1 VDVETHQ
8 THKDFVTDHIQTSN
22 KKAQN
27 YVLGFFIIFGKKF
40 MTKNLAHLVLGL
52 NLLLTISSFSQT
64 NKLSS
69 LSVPPHLKENA
80 NAVFRDNSIEIT
92 IEAVDRMLVK
102 NRQVVT
108 VLNKK
113 GNVDARIVEA
123 YDDDTKITKLSAKIY
138 DAFGNEIK
146 KYTKNK
152 FIDISAVSGGT
163 LYSDSRVK
171 YIDYIPVAYP
181 YTLVFES
188 EYRTSSTG
196 FIPRWIPN
204 NGYYVGVEKST
215 YILNNP
221 LKIKLRT
228 KEKSFKGYPIENLST
243 GVNLHYVIKNQKAL
257 KPENLSSSY
266 LEYMPHLMV
275 ASNEFALK
283 KVTGRASNW
292 KEFGEWMHRK
302 LIQDRDILDVSTI
315 EKIKSLVADI
325 TDPIEKAKI
334 VYKFVQDK
342 TRYISVQVG
351 IGGWEPIAANQVDQ
365 VGYGD
370 CKGLTNYTKA
380 LLDAVGVKSYFT
392 LVYAQQKRNIV
403 KDFSSMQ
410 GNHAI
415 LNIPNNGN
423 DIWLECTSQTIPFGF
438 LGDFTDDRDVLVITP
453 EGGIIKRTPAYFN
466 EDNLQT
472 IDGSIQLFEN
482 GSVKASLERVSHGIQ
497 YDQKSRYD
505 SMSEEDLK
513 KHYKTKD
520 WSYNNN
526 LEINSVA
533 LENDKDSVVFT
544 EKMKTSITDY
554 ATINENDYLFRVN
567 MFNRDTN
574 VPKRYRD
581 RTLPLKISRGYQDID
596 QYSYVIPKG
605 YTFAGLPEEKNI
617 TTKFGSYKVS
627 FTIIDATTFI
637 YKKSLLIK
645 AGDYPKED
653 YKDYRKF
660 RKSIARYENL
670 RISLIK
676 TN

>member
-1 VDVETHQ
+1 
-8 THKDFVTDHIQTSN
+8 
-22 KKAQN
+22 
-27 YVLGFFIIFGKKF
+27 
-40 MTKNLAHLVLGL
+40 M
-52 NLLLTISSFSQT
+52 
-64 NKLSS
+64 
-69 LSVPPHLKENA
+69 
-80 NAVFRDNSIEIT
+80 
-92 IEAVDRMLVK
+92 
-102 NRQVVT
+102 
-108 VLNKK
+108 
-113 GNVDARIVEA
+113 
-123 YDDDTKITKLSAKIY
+123 
-138 DAFGNEIK
+138 
-146 KYTKNK
+146 
-152 FIDISAVSGGT
+152 
-163 LYSDSRVK
+163 
-171 YIDYIPVAYP
+171 
-181 YTLVFES
+181 
-188 EYRTSSTG
+188 
-196 FIPRWIPN
+196 
-204 NGYYVGVEKST
+204 
-215 YILNNP
+215 
-221 LKIKLRT
+221 
-228 KEKSFKGYPIENLST
+228 ST

-266 LEYMPHLMV
+266 LEYMPQLMV

-315 EKIKSLVADI
+315 EKIKSLVADV

-351 IGGWEPIAANQVDQ
+351 IGGWEPISANQVDQ

-380 LLDAVGVKSYFT
+380 LLDAVGVTSYFT

-472 IDGSIQLFEN
+472 IDGSIQLYED

-567 MFNRDTN
+567 MFNRNTN

-627 FTIIDATTFI
+627 FTKIDATTFI

>member
-1 VDVETHQ
+1 
-8 THKDFVTDHIQTSN
+8 
-22 KKAQN
+22 
-27 YVLGFFIIFGKKF
+27 

-92 IEAVDRMLVK
+92 IEAVDRMLVR

-113 GNVDARIVEA
+113 GNVDARIAEA
-123 YDDDTKITKLSAKIY
+123 YDNDTKITKLSAKIY

-188 EYRTSSTG
+188 EYRSSSTG

-266 LEYMPHLMV
+266 LEYMPQLMV

-315 EKIKSLVADI
+315 EKIKSLVADV

-351 IGGWEPIAANQVDQ
+351 IGGWEPISANQVDQ

-380 LLDAVGVKSYFT
+380 LLDAVGVTSYFT

-472 IDGSIQLFEN
+472 IDGSIQLYED

-567 MFNRDTN
+567 MFNRNTN

-627 FTIIDATTFI
+627 FTKIDATTFI

>member
-1 VDVETHQ
+1 
-8 THKDFVTDHIQTSN
+8 
-22 KKAQN
+22 
-27 YVLGFFIIFGKKF
+27 

-92 IEAVDRMLVK
+92 IEAVDRMLVR

-123 YDDDTKITKLSAKIY
+123 YDNDTKITKLSAKIY

-266 LEYMPHLMV
+266 LEYMPQLMV

-315 EKIKSLVADI
+315 EKIKSLVADV

-351 IGGWEPIAANQVDQ
+351 IGGWEPISANQVDQ

-380 LLDAVGVKSYFT
+380 LLDAVGVTSYFT

-403 KDFSSMQ
+403 KNFSSMQ

-423 DIWLECTSQTIPFGF
+423 DIWLECTSQTVPFGF

-472 IDGSIQLFEN
+472 IDGSIQLYED

-567 MFNRDTN
+567 MFNRNTN

-627 FTIIDATTFI
+627 FTKIDATTFI

>member
-1 VDVETHQ
+1 
-8 THKDFVTDHIQTSN
+8 
-22 KKAQN
+22 
-27 YVLGFFIIFGKKF
+27 

-92 IEAVDRMLVK
+92 IEAVDRMLVR

-123 YDDDTKITKLSAKIY
+123 YDNDTKITKLSAKIY

-266 LEYMPHLMV
+266 LEYMPQLMV

-315 EKIKSLVADI
+315 EKIKSLVADV

-351 IGGWEPIAANQVDQ
+351 IGGWEPISANQVDQ
-365 VGYGD
+365 LGYGD

-380 LLDAVGVKSYFT
+380 LLDAVGVTSYFT

-403 KDFSSMQ
+403 KNFSSMQ

-472 IDGSIQLFEN
+472 IDGSIQLYED

-567 MFNRDTN
+567 MFNRNTN

-627 FTIIDATTFI
+627 FTKIDATTFI

>member
-1 VDVETHQ
+1 
-8 THKDFVTDHIQTSN
+8 
-22 KKAQN
+22 
-27 YVLGFFIIFGKKF
+27 

-69 LSVPPHLKENA
+69 LSVPTHLKENA

-92 IEAVDRMLVK
+92 IEAVDRMLVR

-113 GNVDARIVEA
+113 GNVDARIAEA
-123 YDDDTKITKLSAKIY
+123 YDNDTKITKLSAKIY

-188 EYRTSSTG
+188 EYRSSSTG

-266 LEYMPHLMV
+266 LDYMPQLMV

-315 EKIKSLVADI
+315 EKIKSLVADV

-351 IGGWEPIAANQVDQ
+351 IGGWEPISANQVDQ

-380 LLDAVGVKSYFT
+380 LLDAVGVTSYFT

-472 IDGSIQLFEN
+472 IDGSIQLYED

-567 MFNRDTN
+567 MFNRNTN

-627 FTIIDATTFI
+627 FTKIDATTFI

-660 RKSIARYENL
+660 KKSIARYENL

>member
-1 VDVETHQ
+1 
-8 THKDFVTDHIQTSN
+8 
-22 KKAQN
+22 
-27 YVLGFFIIFGKKF
+27 

-92 IEAVDRMLVK
+92 IEAVDRMLVR

-123 YDDDTKITKLSAKIY
+123 YDNDTKITKLSAKIY

-266 LEYMPHLMV
+266 LEYMPQLMV

-315 EKIKSLVADI
+315 EKIKSLVADV

-351 IGGWEPIAANQVDQ
+351 IGGWEPISANQVDQ

-380 LLDAVGVKSYFT
+380 LLDAVGVTSYFT

-403 KDFSSMQ
+403 KNFSSMQ

-472 IDGSIQLFEN
+472 IDGSIQLYED

-567 MFNRDTN
+567 MFNRNTN

-627 FTIIDATTFI
+627 FTKIDATTFI

>member
-1 VDVETHQ
+1 
-8 THKDFVTDHIQTSN
+8 
-22 KKAQN
+22 
-27 YVLGFFIIFGKKF
+27 

-69 LSVPPHLKENA
+69 LSVPTHLKENA

-92 IEAVDRMLVK
+92 IEAVDRMLVR

-113 GNVDARIVEA
+113 GNVDARIAEA
-123 YDDDTKITKLSAKIY
+123 YDNDTKITKLSAKIY

-188 EYRTSSTG
+188 EYRSSSTG

-266 LEYMPHLMV
+266 LDYMPQLMV

-315 EKIKSLVADI
+315 EKIKSLVADV

-351 IGGWEPIAANQVDQ
+351 IGGWEPISANQVDQ

-380 LLDAVGVKSYFT
+380 LLDAVGVTSYFT

-472 IDGSIQLFEN
+472 IDGSIQLYED

-567 MFNRDTN
+567 MFNRNTN

-581 RTLPLKISRGYQDID
+581 RTLPLKISRGYQDIE

-627 FTIIDATTFI
+627 FTKIDATTFI

-660 RKSIARYENL
+660 KKSIARYENL

>member
-1 VDVETHQ
+1 
-8 THKDFVTDHIQTSN
+8 
-22 KKAQN
+22 
-27 YVLGFFIIFGKKF
+27 

-92 IEAVDRMLVK
+92 IEAVDRMLVR

-123 YDDDTKITKLSAKIY
+123 YDNDTKITKLSAKIY

-266 LEYMPHLMV
+266 LEYMPQLMV

-315 EKIKSLVADI
+315 EKIKSLVADV

-351 IGGWEPIAANQVDQ
+351 IGGWEPISANQVNQ

-380 LLDAVGVKSYFT
+380 LLDAVGVTSYFT

-423 DIWLECTSQTIPFGF
+423 DIWLECTSQTVPFGF

-472 IDGSIQLFEN
+472 IDGSIQLYED

-567 MFNRDTN
+567 MFNRNTN

-627 FTIIDATTFI
+627 FTKIDATTFI
-637 YKKSLLIK
+637 YKKELLIK

>member
-1 VDVETHQ
+1 
-8 THKDFVTDHIQTSN
+8 
-22 KKAQN
+22 
-27 YVLGFFIIFGKKF
+27 

-92 IEAVDRMLVK
+92 IEAVDRMLVR

-123 YDDDTKITKLSAKIY
+123 YDNDTKITKLSAKIY

-266 LEYMPHLMV
+266 LEYMPQLMV

-315 EKIKSLVADI
+315 EKIKSLVADV

-351 IGGWEPIAANQVDQ
+351 IGGWEPISANQVDQ

-380 LLDAVGVKSYFT
+380 LLDAVGVTSYFT

-403 KDFSSMQ
+403 KNFSSMQ

-472 IDGSIQLFEN
+472 IDGSIQLYED

-567 MFNRDTN
+567 MFNRNTN

-596 QYSYVIPKG
+596 QYSYFIPKG

-627 FTIIDATTFI
+627 FTKIDATTFI